1 MLCCVQGGALEH
13 TMTTAVDPKLSWEL
27 KLQAFK
33 ESSSIHFRSGETF
46 GGARVAAGQA
56 LCGAT
61 PACAERR
68 ELSCVEG
75 QLGWT
80 AFHTL
85 YAPET
90 LYVFS

>member
-1 MLCCVQGGALEH
+1 
-13 TMTTAVDPKLSWEL
+13 MTTAVDPKLSWEL